1 LILKIW
7 IIYIDGVSKGYVGQY
22 EIFAK
27 ENKGMFRV
35 DAVDC
40 DENPKICTKEKVTT
54 FPLFR
59 IYPPFPAPT
68 VDYEEA
74 TFTPEKL
81 KKAAARFVTSR
92 VVEIS

>member
-1 LILKIW
+1 MH
-7 IIYIDGVSKGYVGQY
+7 SKGFVGQY

-40 DENPKICTKEKVTT
+40 EEYPKICAKEKVTK

-68 VDYEEA
+68 VDYEEE
-74 TFTPEKL
+74 TYSTEKL
-81 KKAAARFVTSR
+81 KKLASRFVSSR